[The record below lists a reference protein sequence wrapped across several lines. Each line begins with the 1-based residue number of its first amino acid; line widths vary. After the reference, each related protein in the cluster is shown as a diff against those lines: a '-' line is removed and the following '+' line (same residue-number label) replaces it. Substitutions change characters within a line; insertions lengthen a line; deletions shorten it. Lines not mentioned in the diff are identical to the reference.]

1 MRPWRHLHQ
10 LGPHLFLQTR
20 ATANAY
26 DARVTR
32 NATAGSTY
40 HHWEEGATCRFL
52 LPHRDWPTATGKP
65 GWAGVL
71 PREIGPRSPTLV
83 GLQEGKEGSPG
94 CLENELNPR
103 PVLGCEEALRGGSAG
118 YTLPPRPTTTTFVP
132 GNPNISGP
140 CPRRLPRLC
149 THPALK
155 IVHSM
160 ALTSTRHKRR
170 GLA

>member
-52 LPHRDWPTATGKP
+52 LPHRDGEAWVGRRTA
-65 GWAGVL
+65 AGN
-71 PREIGPRSPTLV
+71 RT
-83 GLQEGKEGSPG
+83 QESDIS
-94 CLENELNPR
+94 R
-103 PVLGCEEALRGGSAG
+103 
-118 YTLPPRPTTTTFVP
+118 PPRGKGGLSRMSGERAQPTT
-132 GNPNISGP
+132 
-140 CPRRLPRLC
+140 RLG
-149 THPALK
+149 
-155 IVHSM
+155 M
-160 ALTSTRHKRR
+160 
-170 GLA
+170 